1 MGEAKRRKQLDPNWG
16 KPKSTGLS
24 IEIVTQDEEKQ
35 EIFSTVIGE
44 DKEKLEKCKYLVGY
58 CNNFDS
64 ETKIPIVIVP
74 FVNGQNLDKL
84 NSHVLSQETLHTNKY
99 SNDDI
104 CLLAT
109 KSAIKRFSMKEI
121 QEMAMFNSFGNKS
134 ILMTETI

>member
-35 EIFSTVIGE
+35 KIFSTVIGE
-44 DKEKLEKCKYLVGY
+44 DKEKLQKCKYLVGY

-84 NSHVLSQETLHTNKY
+84 TSHVLSQETLHTNKF
-99 SNDDI
+99 SKDDI

-121 QEMAMFNSFGNKS
+121 KEMAMFNSFGNNP

>member
-24 IEIVTQDEEKQ
+24 IEIVTQEEEKL

-44 DKEKLEKCKYLVGY
+44 DKTKLQECKLMVGY
-58 CNNFDS
+58 CINFDS

-74 FVNGQNLDKL
+74 FINGEKLDKL
-84 NSHVLSQETLHTNKY
+84 NSHVLSKETLLTKKY
-99 SNDDI
+99 SHDDI

-109 KSAIKRFSMKEI
+109 KSAIKRFSIKEI
-121 QEMAMFNSFGNKS
+121 HEMAMFNSFGNKP